1 MSGEERHGGT
11 GVGATVRLL
20 TRPLAAAL
28 WRGRAEPGVPDP
40 PWPFVLRWTRFIGI
54 GRLPFG
60 IVAQGFDL
68 LVAVILLFS
77 GIPALS
83 ERFADRPSYPY
94 VATPQPTPSPTFVV
108 VALAVCL
115 AAPLALRRRHPLG
128 AWRLAASGLLL
139 SAVLVPTNDRF
150 VPSGVIAM
158 LFVVY
163 TVAVRC
169 SRETTVGVALVTVLG
184 SALLQPRT
192 AAGAAVL
199 VAVPLLVG
207 FLVRLRRTSRRE
219 LEQQERRHRDAEAVL
234 LERQRIARELHD
246 VVAHHM
252 SMIAI
257 QAEAAPY
264 KTPDVPDE
272 TRADLAEIRATALDA
287 LREMRRILG
296 VLRQED
302 GAVTAPQ
309 PSLDG
314 LDELLAGAR
323 GTGLEVIS
331 KVVGDISGL
340 PPGVGLTA
348 YRIVQEALSNAMR
361 HAPGSTVGVE
371 IARGGGILRLSVV
384 NGPAA
389 PGHSPTPSPPGAGH
403 GLVGMRERVAMLGGE
418 LSATPVPEGGFA
430 VLATLPET
438 APPDEAPSSQAPPGP
453 APSGEAPPRPAVG
466 PRDER
471 PGLGSGRREDRS
483 GGAAA
488 KGPAAPGSAA
498 TSSAATGPAGTGPA
512 GTGSAGTGSAGTGS
526 AGTGSA
532 STGSGGT
539 GSAATGPAAQGATA
553 RGAAGDDAPSGGARS
568 GSSAS

>member
-1 MSGEERHGGT
+1 MNGTREREGHGPA
-11 GVGATVRLL
+11 ATARLL

-28 WRGRAEPGVPDP
+28 WRSRAEPADPDP
-40 PWPFVLRWTRFIGI
+40 PWPFILRWTRFFGI
-54 GRLPFG
+54 GRLPFR
-60 IVAQGFDL
+60 IVGQGFDL
-68 LVAVILLFS
+68 FIAVILLFS
-77 GIPALS
+77 GIATVS
-83 ERFADRPSYPY
+83 ERMAPRVPYDPLYGPARP
-94 VATPQPTPSPTFVV
+94 APSPTFMVV
-108 VALAVCL
+108 LLAVWL

-128 AWRLAASGLLL
+128 AWRMSAAGMLVTGLFVHED
-139 SAVLVPTNDRF
+139 ARF
-150 VPSGVIAM
+150 VPTGVIAM
-158 LFVVY
+158 LFVLY
-163 TVAVRC
+163 MVAVRC
-169 SRETTVGVALVTVLG
+169 SRETTIGVALVTVFG
-184 SALLQPRT
+184 AGLLQPRT

-199 VAVPLLVG
+199 IAVPLLVG
-207 FLVRLRRTSRRE
+207 FLVRMRRTSRRE

-309 PSLDG
+309 PSLDR

-323 GTGLEVIS
+323 GTGLEVSTKII
-331 KVVGDISGL
+331 GDVSGL

-361 HAPGSTVGVE
+361 HAPGSAVGVE
-371 IARGGGILRLSVV
+371 IARAGGILRLSVV
-384 NGPAA
+384 NGPPA

-418 LSATPVPEGGFA
+418 LSAVPIAQGGFA
-430 VLATLPET
+430 VTATLPET
-438 APPDEAPSSQAPPGP
+438 APPDAPSAPVPPPDAFP
-453 APSGEAPPRPAVG
+453 ADGA
-466 PRDER
+466 R
-471 PGLGSGRREDRS
+471 PGTS
-483 GGAAA
+483 
-488 KGPAAPGSAA
+488 AP
-498 TSSAATGPAGTGPA
+498 
-512 GTGSAGTGSAGTGS
+512 
-526 AGTGSA
+526 
-532 STGSGGT
+532 
-539 GSAATGPAAQGATA
+539 
-553 RGAAGDDAPSGGARS
+553 
-568 GSSAS
+568 